1 MSISLDPENDW
12 KNKIADQILKDLLEI
27 NKLQGNSIKKMK
39 SRPKWCF
46 LCRTGKSQLRTSL
59 RPSEF
64 HLADFLLRTPTVICA
79 LLETIRST
87 IIFTSLYRLL

>member
-39 SRPKWCF
+39 ADQNGVFYVEQEISVEEF
-46 LCRTGKSQLRTSL
+46 LKK
-59 RPSEF
+59 F
-64 HLADFLLRTPTVICA
+64 
-79 LLETIRST
+79 
-87 IIFTSLYRLL
+87 

>member
-39 SRPKWCF
+39 ADPNGVFYVEQEISV
-46 LCRTGKSQLRTSL
+46 
-59 RPSEF
+59 E
-64 HLADFLLRTPTVICA
+64 DFLKTL
-79 LLETIRST
+79 
-87 IIFTSLYRLL
+87 

>member
-39 SRPKWCF
+39 
-46 LCRTGKSQLRTSL
+46 
-59 RPSEF
+59 
-64 HLADFLLRTPTVICA
+64 ADQNGVFYVEEEISIDDVLKQ
-79 LLETIRST
+79 
-87 IIFTSLYRLL
+87 F

>member
-39 SRPKWCF
+39 ADQNGVFYVEQEISV
-46 LCRTGKSQLRTSL
+46 
-59 RPSEF
+59 E
-64 HLADFLLRTPTVICA
+64 DFLKTLRISSC
-79 LLETIRST
+79 
-87 IIFTSLYRLL
+87 